1 MPLISRKKYNTLQ
14 SENAAMR
21 AELKGYYDQG
31 ANADNRF
38 FRQIQARLR
47 SIELPPLAPVS
58 RDKIIRIYETSAPV
72 MGVVNKIATAVGDV
86 AQHLELTGR
95 DGDEVGSH
103 WLLDVLRQPNDRYNL
118 RRFITGWAVN
128 KLLFGD
134 AWVYAPKTVGKDRG
148 RIREMYLLPS
158 HLVEAKRDGIFQPLR
173 DVTLLGSLKDE
184 TISVDDIFSSF
195 DYNPDP
201 ASFFGTSRIVA
212 AAVYLSVMERGMRRE
227 DTSLNNGGVANIVT
241 PAKDTLGVMPQDADA
256 VEERFNRNDNTGKTL
271 TLRIPVDVH
280 QLGNAPVDL
289 NILESHKEAVTAL
302 CFVYGLPVDLYY
314 GQAKYENAKVAKQ
327 TIYDTNAIPLCNE
340 FAEDL
345 LGYTGLS
352 REGYRLTV
360 NTDRIDVLQ
369 DSPGDVLNNLANM
382 HATLN
387 EMREAYG
394 YPRIEE
400 PYADQPILPLGVQ
413 FGAEGVNDISEI

>member
-1 MPLISRKKYNTLQ
+1 MPFISRKKYDAIQ
-14 SENAAMR
+14 

-31 ANADNRF
+31 ANAANEF

-47 SIELPPLAPVS
+47 TVELPPLVPVS
-58 RDKIIRIYETSAPV
+58 RDDIVRIYETSAPV
-72 MGVVNKIATAVGDV
+72 MGVVNKIANAVGDV
-86 AQHLELTGR
+86 AQYLELT
-95 DGDEVGSH
+95 DKGDAEVENH
-103 WLLDVLRQPNDRYNL
+103 WLLDVLRQPNDRFNL
-118 RRFITGWAVN
+118 RRFATGWAIN

-158 HLVEAKRDGIFQPLR
+158 HLIEAKRDGIFQPLKG
-173 DVTLLGSLKDE
+173 VTLLGSLQNE
-184 TISVDDIFSSF
+184 TISTADIFSSF

-201 ASFFGTSRIVA
+201 ASFFGVSKIVA

-227 DTSLNNGGVANIVT
+227 DTSLKNGGVANIIT
-241 PAKDTLGVMPQDADA
+241 PAKDTMGIMPVTAKS
-256 VEERFNRNDNTGKTL
+256 VEEEFNKEHNFGKTK
-271 TLRIPVDVH
+271 TMRTPIDVH
-280 QLGNAPVDL
+280 TLGNAPVDL

-327 TIYDTNAIPLCNE
+327 TIYDSNAIPLANE
-340 FAEDL
+340 LAEDL
-345 LGYTGLS
+345 LNYTGLS
-352 REGYRLTV
+352 RDGYRLTV

-369 DSPGDVLNNLANM
+369 DNPTDVLDNLTKM

-394 YPRIEE
+394 YDRIEE
-400 PYADQPILPLGVQ
+400 SYADQPILQMGVQ
-413 FGAEGVNDISEI
+413 FGNEGLTDDINEI